1 MATAS
6 QPWPSTVAAPVED
19 HSTASWR
26 AWEGRGRAWAV
37 VGEGRPTRLQGL
49 ADSVGLGVG
58 YVTLGTGAPK
68 ETTGFVQGV
77 LLRAP
82 AAAARN

>member
-1 MATAS
+1 M
-6 QPWPSTVAAPVED
+6 
-19 HSTASWR
+19 
-26 AWEGRGRAWAV
+26 